1 MENLST
7 TNLMLGIMAAVSL
20 LEALVLIVA
29 GIAGYKAYSRLM
41 KYVQDLDERRSATL
55 ERVNGIL
62 ADAKVVT
69 DTIKTE
75 TLRADQALHRTL
87 DRVDETVDRV
97 KWNVR
102 ARTSRLIGLVRGAR
116 VALETML
123 HSRAA

>member
-7 TNLMLGIMAAVSL
+7 TNLMLGIMAAVSVF
-20 LEALVLIVA
+20 EALVLIGA

-41 KYVQDLDERRSATL
+41 ESVQNLEQRGQATL

-75 TLRADQALHRTL
+75 TLRADHALHRTM
-87 DRVDETVDRV
+87 DRVDDTVDRV

-102 ARTSRLIGLVRGAR
+102 ARTSRLVGLVRGAR

-123 HSRAA
+123 QSRAA